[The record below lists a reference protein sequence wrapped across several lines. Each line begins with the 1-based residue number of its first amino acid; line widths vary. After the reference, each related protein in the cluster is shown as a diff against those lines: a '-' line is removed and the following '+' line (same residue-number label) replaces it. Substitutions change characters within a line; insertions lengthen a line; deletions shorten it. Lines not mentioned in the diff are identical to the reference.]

1 MGDSD
6 HPRPPEREVL
16 RLVRVAPLP
25 VAIHRDGRVRF
36 LNDAALDLL
45 GIPSDDG
52 VVGRSILDF
61 VVPEQREA
69 VLERLKRVEEDE
81 EPIELEEFRVLRPD
95 GEMRYVESRA
105 IPIDFEG
112 ETATL
117 TTVRDITETRDAQRA
132 LDESEET
139 RRRYRQLFEDS
150 LDAVYV
156 SSADGKILEMNPA
169 GLEMFGYSESELE
182 EISAADLYADPSDRI
197 NFQRAMATRGSVAG
211 YEVKLR
217 RRDGEL
223 LDALITATVYE
234 GGDES
239 VAGYMGIIRDITE
252 RKKFEEQLEQRALH
266 DPLTGLPNRA
276 LFWDRM
282 EHAVGRLVRDGGAI
296 AVLFVDLN
304 RFKVINDSLGHV
316 AGDRLLA
323 SVAERLLKAVR
334 EPDTV
339 ARVGGDEFIVLLEQ
353 VTDPDDVRV
362 VAERILESLRASF
375 AVGGEDVHVTASIGV
390 VLSRAGEA
398 RGAKRRQWGE
408 ELVRRADRAMYRAK
422 SQPGTR
428 FCMYDPALDEEEWGV
443 LHRETEL
450 RRGIESPEF
459 VLHYQPI
466 VRLDEGRIV
475 AVEALARWDHPDRGL
490 LPPGEFLTL
499 AEETGLIVPL
509 GERLIESACARVA
522 EWNRTVR
529 RDSPLFLHVNASPRQ
544 FEAPDFVR
552 HLCDT
557 LDRTGLPRRLLE
569 VEITE
574 HLVINLH
581 DRTRELR
588 ELGVGISVD
597 DFGTGYSS
605 LSYVKNLAAD
615 VLKIDHEFVHGID
628 SEIEDR
634 AIVKMILSLADT
646 LGLDVVAEGIE
657 TATQLERLRELE
669 CGWGQGYYFARPLPA
684 ADCERLLTE
693 NPRW

>member
-1 MGDSD
+1 MQ
-6 HPRPPEREVL
+6 
-16 RLVRVAPLP
+16 
-25 VAIHRDGRVRF
+25 F
-36 LNDAALDLL
+36 LNDAALELL
-45 GIPSDDG
+45 GISSDDG

-61 VVPEQREA
+61 VAPEHRDA
-69 VLERLKRVEEDE
+69 VLERLKRVEDE
-81 EPIELEEFRVLRPD
+81 GRTIETQEFRVLRPD
-95 GEMRYVESRA
+95 GETLHVESRA
-105 IPIDFEG
+105 IPIDFDG
-112 ETATL
+112 AISTL
-117 TTVRDITETRDAQRA
+117 TTVQDITDARKAQRA

-139 RRRYRQLFEDS
+139 RKRYRQLFEDS

-156 SSADGKILEMNPA
+156 SSADGRILEMNPA

-182 EISAADLYADPSDRI
+182 NISAADLYADPSDRI
-197 NFQRAMATRGSVAG
+197 SFQRAMATRGSVAG

-217 RRDGEL
+217 RQNGEV

-234 GGDES
+234 ANDES
-239 VAGYMGIIRDITE
+239 VGGYMGIIRDITE
-252 RKKFEEQLEQRALH
+252 RKEFEEQLEQRALH

-282 EHAVGRLVRDGGAI
+282 EHAVGRSMRDGGAI

-304 RFKVINDSLGHV
+304 RFKAVNDSLGHV

-323 SVAERLLKAVR
+323 SVADRLLTAVR

-353 VTDPDDVRV
+353 VAGPDDVRV

-398 RGAKRRQWGE
+398 SGAERRQWGE

-422 SQPGTR
+422 SQPGTQ

-466 VRLDEGRIV
+466 IRLDEGRIV
-475 AVEALARWDHPDRGL
+475 AVEALARWDHPERGL
-490 LPPGEFLTL
+490 LRPGEFLTL

-509 GERLIESACARVA
+509 GERLIDTACHRVA
-522 EWNRTVR
+522 EWNRTIR
-529 RDSPLFLHVNASPRQ
+529 RESQLFLHVNASPRQ

-552 HLCDT
+552 HLCET
-557 LDRTGLPRRLLE
+557 LERTGLPRELLE

-628 SEIEDR
+628 TDIEDR

-646 LGLDVVAEGIE
+646 LEFDVVAEGIE
-657 TATQLERLRELE
+657 TAVQLQRLRELD

-684 ADCERLLTE
+684 DECERLLRDD
-693 NPRW
+693 PRW